1 MARKIRRQQQISK
14 IPRKKGRY
22 ASQDQVTIVDEIIE
36 ERSEDEVVE
45 KFAENE
51 IIENVISDN
60 EIEDET
66 VEDWLKEDLEAFKEI
81 GKRFIN
87 ETLHWHEDASS
98 NIRAIY
104 TGDSRTTLWRK
115 EKKKT
120 ELEKHAK
127 EIRKIDT
134 FFKPAS
140 EDIGSSKQMPID
152 TKLDL
157 HTCLEKLNQLCSI
170 GKSKK
175 ENYNIFTYDYVRL
188 LSVRQFIQKLLNG
201 EGKIAA
207 SNQISQDMWNKGNYM
222 ARCIRK

>member
-1 MARKIRRQQQISK
+1 MPRKTRRQQQISK

-104 TGDSRTTLWRK
+104 TGDSRTTL
-115 EKKKT
+115 
-120 ELEKHAK
+120 
-127 EIRKIDT
+127 
-134 FFKPAS
+134 
-140 EDIGSSKQMPID
+140 
-152 TKLDL
+152 
-157 HTCLEKLNQLCSI
+157 
-170 GKSKK
+170 
-175 ENYNIFTYDYVRL
+175 
-188 LSVRQFIQKLLNG
+188 
-201 EGKIAA
+201 
-207 SNQISQDMWNKGNYM
+207 
-222 ARCIRK
+222 